1 MAHCSGSAEWGYT
14 MGMRAYRDEL
24 ETKID
29 AKFGSAAKVR
39 ETKQSLGALSASDD
53 VIDILKKLGC
63 LDHIPEANNLESYR
77 TFIRKIPKLH
87 LRVLTEAF
95 RTSLSEER
103 PLRMTFLHRQRVESV
118 RVTDIGSEIAV

>member
-1 MAHCSGSAEWGYT
+1 MGCA
-14 MGMRAYRDEL
+14 MGMRIYRDQL

-29 AKFGSAAKVR
+29 DKFGTTAKV
-39 ETKQSLGALSASDD
+39 KQAKKLLGSIPASDD

-63 LDHIPEANNLESYR
+63 LDHIPQAKNLTSYR
-77 TFIRKIPKLH
+77 SFIKKIPKLH

>member
-1 MAHCSGSAEWGYT
+1 

-63 LDHIPEANNLESYR
+63 LDHIPEANNLSY
-77 TFIRKIPKLH
+77 IH
-87 LRVLTEAF
+87 
-95 RTSLSEER
+95 S
-103 PLRMTFLHRQRVESV
+103 
-118 RVTDIGSEIAV
+118 

>member
-1 MAHCSGSAEWGYT
+1 
-14 MGMRAYRDEL
+14 MGMRIYREEL

-29 AKFGSAAKVR
+29 DKFGTVAKVKK
-39 ETKQSLGALSASDD
+39 TKQLLGSLPAGDD

-63 LDHIPEANNLESYR
+63 LDHISEANNLTSYR
-77 TFIRKIPKLH
+77 TFIKKIPKLH

-95 RTSLSEER
+95 RTSLSEAR

-118 RVTDIGSEIAV
+118 RVTDIGSEIAVEFDRTD